1 MSWDDLEKQAE
12 EDDRRAAQR
21 RQAKDIAPVAPVKR
35 SAPPR
40 RR

>member
-21 RQAKDIAPVAPVKR
+21 RQAKDIAPVPIKR
-35 SAPPR
+35 GPPPR